1 MLVQPYLF
9 FDNGRCAE
17 AVEFY
22 QQAIGAQVDMLMR
35 YRDSPEPPPPGTR
48 NDIGDWVMHANLHIG
63 RGQVMMADDCTGQPQ
78 FGGFSLSL
86 EVANEAEAQRCFDG
100 LAAGGTAIMP
110 LGKTFFSP
118 CFGMVRDRFGVSW
131 MLIVSAPQ
139 WVQEGESA

>member
-9 FDNGRCAE
+9 FDGRCAE
-17 AVEFY
+17 AIQFY

-48 NDIGDWVMHANLHIG
+48 GDIGDWVMHANLRIG
-63 RGQVMMADDCTGQPQ
+63 PGQVMMADDCTGHPQ

-86 EVANEAEAQRCFDG
+86 EVADEAEAQRCFDG
-100 LAAGGTAIMP
+100 LANGGQVIMP

-131 MLIVSAPQ
+131 MLIVAVPPMAQ
-139 WVQEGESA
+139 F